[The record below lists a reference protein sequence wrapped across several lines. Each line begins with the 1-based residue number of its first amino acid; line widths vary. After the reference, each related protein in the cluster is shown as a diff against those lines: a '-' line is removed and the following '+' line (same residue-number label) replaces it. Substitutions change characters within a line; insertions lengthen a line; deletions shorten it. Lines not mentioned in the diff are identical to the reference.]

1 MIQHI
6 AEPFFTNRQRM
17 NSTFA
22 DAIVQGALSRDEI
35 EDEIE
40 ATAKALR
47 LIADLQFGRNDRE

>member
-1 MIQHI
+1 MNQHI
-6 AEPFFTNRQRM
+6 AEPFFINRQRM

-35 EDEIE
+35 EDEIQ

-47 LIADLQFGRNDRE
+47 LIADLQFGRNERE